1 MSSYDVKSKLGGGKE
16 MQDLTLQWGY
26 RQNHAPARQRVDWNE
41 KSEFGRNA
49 MSFLKPIISA
59 VMMLAG
65 AATTLTVLAT
75 IAWTNG
81 LIVF

>member
-1 MSSYDVKSKLGGGKE
+1 
-16 MQDLTLQWGY
+16 
-26 RQNHAPARQRVDWNE
+26 
-41 KSEFGRNA
+41 

-65 AATTLTVLAT
+65 AATTLTVLAA